1 MKDKK
6 LLVAPLSAILLASF
20 LLFFFSQAGDGVG
33 AAGGDYIASGR
44 PLPGF
49 SLKNT
54 RGEVVSL
61 DSFRGKVV
69 LVFLGYTSCPD
80 VCPMALKKYAE
91 VERLLGNRADEVVM
105 LFITTDPQRDTPST
119 LEKFVAGFS
128 PNIVAL
134 TGTWEELAA
143 VWKKYHARP
152 LEQASEGSYVTHSA
166 VIYVGDRSLVLRK
179 ILTPEMP
186 AEEMAREIK
195 KLI

>member
-1 MKDKK
+1 MKDKR
-6 LLVAPLSAILLASF
+6 LLAAPLFAIILASF
-20 LLFFFSQAGDGVG
+20 LLFFFPRAGDVVG
-33 AAGGDYIASGR
+33 EDGRDYIASGR
-44 PLPGF
+44 PLPSF

-69 LVFLGYTSCPD
+69 LVFFGYTSCPD

-105 LFITTDPQRDTPST
+105 LFITTDPQRDTPKT
-119 LEKFVAGFS
+119 LEKYVAGFS
-128 PNIVAL
+128 PSIVAL
-134 TGTWEELAA
+134 TGTWEELAS
-143 VWKKYHARP
+143 VWQKYHARP
-152 LEQASEGSYVTHSA
+152 LEQAGEGSYAIHSA

-186 AEEMAREIK
+186 AEEMAKEIE